1 MMKALFKRWEL
12 VYMLCGIS
20 ALVVIEQFSW
30 VAAFIRSDDA
40 AAVPAISYG
49 QLAVRVAWG
58 LASIAAVN
66 ILINSVK
73 NGTDDPPLWT
83 KILSILNVIMI
94 ILGSVL

>member
-1 MMKALFKRWEL
+1 MNALFKRWEL

-30 VAAFIRSDDA
+30 VSSFVQFNGTAPVELAR
-40 AAVPAISYG
+40 YG
-49 QLAVRVAWG
+49 QLAIRVAWG

-73 NGTDDPPLWT
+73 TEIEDPPLWT
-83 KILSILNVIMI
+83 KTLSLLNVVLI
-94 ILGSVL
+94 ILGSII

>member
-20 ALVVIEQFSW
+20 ALVVIEQFSS
-30 VAAFIRSDDA
+30 VAGFIRSDGA
-40 AAVPAISYG
+40 ASVPPISYG

-73 NGTDDPPLWT
+73 NGNDDPPLWT

>member
-1 MMKALFKRWEL
+1 MMTALFKRWEL

-30 VAAFIRSDDA
+30 IVAFIRSDSTS
-40 AAVPAISYG
+40 VGSPIVYG
-49 QLAVRVAWG
+49 QLASRVAWG

-73 NGTDDPPLWT
+73 TGDSDPPFWT
-83 KILSILNVIMI
+83 KIVTLLNVILI